1 MKNNYMNLLSK
12 LTVNRHYLILDE
24 SDVIETLKIINAHKV
39 FYANQKLKVGINKKS
54 LNDKEWFI
62 HFNSTDDKW
71 MHVVADLNKNFD
83 IIVKNGG
90 NVKDLYLVKKRRL

>member
-1 MKNNYMNLLSK
+1 MKNNYTNLLSK
-12 LTVNRHYLILDE
+12 LTINRHYLILDE

-71 MHVVADLNKNFD
+71 MRIVTDLKDRKSVV
-83 IIVKNGG
+83 
-90 NVKDLYLVKKRRL
+90 